1 MEEKYYSGSIIPES
15 NRVIFESWLN
25 EHHITYSRT
34 EVVERPVLD
43 GNLYT
48 TERAFGYLLLM
59 SKDEYT
65 AMLREFNDE
74 FRKETNE
81 I

>member
-34 EVVERPVLD
+34 EVVERPILD
-43 GNLYT
+43 GKWHT

-59 SKDEYT
+59 TKDEYNE
-65 AMLREFNDE
+65 MIREFSE
-74 FRKETNE
+74 FGKEINE

>member
-15 NRVIFESWLN
+15 NRIIFENWLD
-25 EHHITYSRT
+25 EHDITYSRT
-34 EVVERPVLD
+34 DVVERLVRD
-43 GNLYT
+43 GNLCI

-59 SKDEYT
+59 TKDEYNE
-65 AMLREFNDE
+65 MISEFSE
-74 FRKETNE
+74 FGKEINE

>member
-15 NRVIFESWLN
+15 NRVIFENWLD
-25 EHHITYSRT
+25 EHDITYSRT
-34 EVVERPVLD
+34 EVVERPVWD
-43 GNLYT
+43 GKWYT

-59 SKDEYT
+59 TKDEYNE
-65 AMLREFNDE
+65 MISDFG
-74 FRKETNE
+74 KEINE

>member
-1 MEEKYYSGSIIPES
+1 MEERFYSGSIIPES
-15 NRVIFESWLN
+15 NRVIFENWLN
-25 EHHITYSRT
+25 EHNITYSRT

-59 SKDEYT
+59 TKNEYNE
-65 AMLREFNDE
+65 MLSEFSE
-74 FRKETNE
+74 FGKETNE